1 MNVRREADA
10 QEAYAIGLLQQLA
23 AMCDET
29 RRTASSDPTR
39 INMMLE
45 SFEETLATLAPTLER
60 MGNSPKASRDAVL
73 AAAQHA
79 SNCHQGLMDAM
90 SLELERLGR
99 AIAESDQG
107 ANANAAYSNAS
118 RSAPRLAFETQG

>member
-29 RRTASSDPTR
+29 RRTASSDSTR
-39 INMMLE
+39 INVMLE

-73 AAAQHA
+73 GAAQHA
-79 SNCHQGLMDAM
+79 SNGHQGLMDAM
-90 SLELERLGR
+90 SLELVRLGR

-107 ANANAAYSNAS
+107 VSANTAYANANRPAT
-118 RSAPRLAFETQG
+118 RLAFESQG